1 MIAEK
6 VLARAGEGCS
16 RRCAEGGASPSSNT
30 DMEIARTAEA
40 EAEADAQAQ
49 TQAKK
54 MIANVSLMT

>member
-1 MIAEK
+1 
-6 VLARAGEGCS
+6 
-16 RRCAEGGASPSSNT
+16 
-30 DMEIARTAEA
+30 MEIARTAEA